1 MKTET
6 LEHLVNWSS
15 AVHEHLAEQLDAAAQ
30 GASDGPA
37 RLFAEYAAT
46 HERKMAKQV
55 AGIIGDSDSKAR
67 QTWVYDWLDHAPQK
81 PEAIV
86 SIGGH
91 EVDLEALSRALFTTH
106 NEIMT
111 IFGQITARA
120 DTDEVEELVARV
132 IGIEEGHTRQMAQQ
146 LNRTQDM

>member
-1 MKTET
+1 MKTDT

-15 AVHEHLAEQLDAAAQ
+15 AVHEHLAEQLDSAAQ

-46 HERKMAKQV
+46 HERKMAQQI
-55 AGIIGDSDSKAR
+55 AGLIRDSDSKAR
-67 QTWVYDWLDHAPQK
+67 QTWVYDWLDHAPKK

-86 SIGGH
+86 HIGSH
-91 EVDLEALSRALFTTH
+91 EVDLDALSRALFTAH

-120 DTDEVEELVARV
+120 DTEEVEELVARV
-132 IGIEEGHTRQMAQQ
+132 IDVEEGHTRQMAQQ

>member
-1 MKTET
+1 MKTDT

-15 AVHEHLAEQLDAAAQ
+15 AVHEQLAEQLDTAAQ

-46 HERKMAKQV
+46 HERNMAKQI
-55 AGIIGDSDSKAR
+55 AGLIRDSDSKAR
-67 QTWVYDWLDHAPQK
+67 QTWVYDWLDHPPTAP
-81 PEAIV
+81 ESMV
-86 SIGGH
+86 RIGSQ
-91 EVDLEALSRALFTTH
+91 EVDLEALSRDLFTAH

-111 IFGQITARA
+111 IFSQITARA
-120 DTDEVEELVARV
+120 DTPEVEELITRV
-132 IGIEEGHTRQMAQQ
+132 IDVEEGHTRQMAQQ